1 MMADNRKQRL
11 SVARSQLEAGLKP
24 ATVALRLQVKFAI
37 SRSTAY
43 ADVNAASNEIQQS
56 DDGPAGWEQPDNS
69 ADLVHR
75 LLYDA
80 DLCLAAGQY
89 GDACKLIGAADRV
102 KRWNGSTIAVPA
114 EQAGTAG
121 GDYA

>member
-1 MMADNRKQRL
+1 MADNRRQRL

-43 ADVNAASNEIQQS
+43 ADVAAASTEIQQS
-56 DDGPAGWEQPDNS
+56 DDGLADWEQPGNG

-80 DLCLAAGQY
+80 DLCLAAGKY

-102 KRWNGSTIAVPA
+102 KRWSGMTVAVPA
-114 EQAGTAG
+114 EQSATAG
-121 GDYA
+121 GNYA